1 MDTVR
6 DKGEATSSTGPP
18 APSSSTPQASSSM
31 DPMPTPSSE
40 DKKKKH
46 EIDADS
52 PGPNLRNMTKFV
64 ENFDGTISDGMRSIM
79 RTLLQ
84 WAAAYDRIESSL
96 QELATGNTPEINA
109 LRQSINEQERRVDQF
124 GRDLG
129 SSMME
134 SQWEMSIRLTRTAL
148 RGMDIG
154 DDEIANEGVANRLRW
169 LLAQDDRTEDESMI
183 IRLTL
188 EEVTGKLVPDKLG
201 RAQPAG
207 QQS

>member
-1 MDTVR
+1 
-6 DKGEATSSTGPP
+6 
-18 APSSSTPQASSSM
+18 
-31 DPMPTPSSE
+31 MPTPSSE

-79 RTLLQ
+79 RTFLQ

-154 DDEIANEGVANRLRW
+154 DDEIVNEGVANRLRW